1 LVWATPSASDN
12 RRKKNMSQ
20 NSSSTSKR
28 ISTYLMM
35 IVLIVLALSIVSL
48 LLSVNAFAA
57 GNDMLAGFLLVIGFI
72 AMALSVY
79 VLLQSRKRAAS
90 MKIEAP
96 KVMTTIECKKC
107 NFKSIRQF
115 QRGDFVFKD
124 LDPCQKCNENMI
136 ITAIYK
142 EVKEKEKT
150 YNV

>member
-1 LVWATPSASDN
+1 
-12 RRKKNMSQ
+12 MSG
-20 NSSSTSKR
+20 NSSSASTK

-35 IVLIVLALSIVSL
+35 IVLIVMALSIVALVSAVYVYEENFQFAVIL
-48 LLSVNAFAA
+48 LAMGL
-57 GNDMLAGFLLVIGFI
+57 I
-72 AMALSVY
+72 AMGMSVY
-79 VLLQSRKRAAS
+79 VLLQSRKRLAS

-107 NFKSIRQF
+107 NFKNVREF

-124 LDPCQKCNENMI
+124 LDPCQKCNEKMI

-150 YNV
+150 YGV

>member
-1 LVWATPSASDN
+1 
-12 RRKKNMSQ
+12 MSE
-20 NSSSTSKR
+20 NSSSATTK

-35 IVLIVLALSIVSL
+35 IVLIVLALSIVALILAVNVYPSRPDMAVFL
-48 LLSVNAFAA
+48 LL
-57 GNDMLAGFLLVIGFI
+57 IGFI
-72 AMALSVY
+72 AMGLSVY
-79 VLLQSRKRAAS
+79 MLFQSRKRIAS

-107 NFKSIRQF
+107 GFKSVREF

-124 LDPCQKCNENMI
+124 LDACQKCNDKMI

-150 YNV
+150 YGV